1 MAFHKGY
8 PWFTKLH
15 LRNNLMQRKKK
26 KEIQEIATVSL
37 NKLGLE

>member
-8 PWFTKLH
+8 PRFTKLH
-15 LRNNLMQRKKK
+15 LRNNLMQRKK